1 MTKEQLRKDPEL
13 LAELI
18 VAKELSLTLVQ
29 LREAMTPQELWLWH
43 AFFELQN
50 EEQAKAMKKAQ
61 ARRR

>member
-1 MTKEQLRKDPEL
+1 
-13 LAELI
+13 LI

-50 EEQAKAMKKAQ
+50 EEQTKAMKKAQ